1 MLRHGSCASS
11 FVENMPR
18 TTFKVVE
25 AFDIKGHGVV
35 LVGGKSF
42 SDFLQIKSCDV
53 EIITPNGD
61 VLKGIAFKEWVLG
74 SSKPQPDAI
83 EAFFIRGMKKSD
95 IPIGSMV
102 RVQQSRSP
110 ASE

>member
-1 MLRHGSCASS
+1 
-11 FVENMPR
+11 MPR
-18 TTFKVVE
+18 TTFKVTE
-25 AFDIKGHGVV
+25 AFDIKGRGVV

-42 SDFLQIKSCDV
+42 SDFLQIKSCDI

-61 VLKGIAFKEWVLG
+61 VLKSIAFKEWLHG
-74 SSKPQPDAI
+74 SSTPQSDEV

-102 RVQQSRSP
+102 RVQQ
-110 ASE
+110 E

>member
-1 MLRHGSCASS
+1 
-11 FVENMPR
+11 MPR

-25 AFDIKGHGVV
+25 AFNIKGHGVV
-35 LVGGKSF
+35 LMGDTSF
-42 SDFLQIKSCDV
+42 PDFLEIKSCDI

-61 VLKGIAFKEWVLG
+61 VLKGVAFKEWLLG
-74 SSKPQPDAI
+74 SSTPQPDEI

-102 RVQQSRSP
+102 RVNQ
-110 ASE
+110 E